1 MVAVEAHPELA
12 EIASEQLFPVQAAI
26 SPDGQPAEL
35 NLCTDNPGGGSLYGD
50 WMNQSREGAI
60 TVSGVTMHQLFE
72 QYGTPEYRKVDIEG
86 ADRLCVLALTQ
97 DTRPSYLPF
106 EAGDDAD
113 ELLSHAE
120 AIGY

>member
-1 MVAVEAHPELA
+1 
-12 EIASEQLFPVQAAI
+12 
-26 SPDGQPAEL
+26 
-35 NLCTDNPGGGSLYGD
+35 
-50 WMNQSREGAI
+50 
-60 TVSGVTMHQLFE
+60 MHQLFE

-113 ELLSHAE
+113 DLLSHAE
-120 AIGY
+120 TICY